1 MQRSDSEAQDL
12 MARFLAGRLSDSETA
27 RFEAWWQRNPDAIR
41 DIDHVARLQDGLHGL
56 RARGELEPLLRRSWW
71 TGTLRF
77 MAMAAS
83 VAAVALLAWLW
94 QAATPG
100 TPLRIAAL
108 PTDFDVLARQAPAQA
123 QYFMTLR
130 SRDNGSAV
138 VLPTSPVAL
147 HWRLLPDTPSADG
160 RYHVSLTPM
169 VDGAVADDAGTTAL
183 ASVAAD
189 GFVDVYAD
197 SRTLRPG
204 RYWLALEPL
213 AAPERHARHAGRF
226 AITVSSGDTAP

>member
-12 MARFLAGRLSDSETA
+12 MARYLAGRLSDSETA

-108 PTDFDVLARQAPAQA
+108 PTDFDVLARQVPAQA

-130 SRDNGSAV
+130 SRDNGSTV
-138 VLPTSPVAL
+138 VLPPSPVAL
-147 HWRLLPDTPSADG
+147 HWRLLPDTPAADG
-160 RYHVSLTPM
+160 RYRVSLQSM
-169 VDGAVADDAGTTAL
+169 DGDSESAAL
-183 ASVAAD
+183 SSVAAD

-197 SRTLRPG
+197 SRTLQPG
-204 RYWLALEPL
+204 RYWLALEPV
-213 AAPERHARHAGRF
+213 AAPGQASRF
-226 AITVSSGDTAP
+226 SIVVTGATAP

>member
-12 MARFLAGRLSDSETA
+12 IARYLAGRLSDTETA
-27 RFEAWWQRNPDAIR
+27 QFEAWWQRNPGAIR

-83 VAAVALLAWLW
+83 VAALALLVWVW
-94 QAATPG
+94 QAGAPG

-108 PTDFDVLARQAPAQA
+108 PTGFDVLARQVPAQA

-130 SRDNGSAV
+130 SRDNGGTV
-138 VLPTSPVAL
+138 VLPPSPVAL
-147 HWRLLPDTPSADG
+147 HWRLLPDTPAADG
-160 RYHVSLTPM
+160 RYRVSLT
-169 VDGAVADDAGTTAL
+169 AVADAATATAL

-189 GFVDVYAD
+189 GFVDIYAD

-204 RYWLALEPL
+204 RYWLTLEPV
-213 AAPERHARHAGRF
+213 AAPGQPSRF
-226 AITVSSGDTAP
+226 ALVVSAGDAAP

>member
-12 MARFLAGRLSDSETA
+12 MARYLAGRLSDSETA
-27 RFEAWWQRNPDAIR
+27 RFEAWWERNPDAIR

-83 VAAVALLAWLW
+83 VAAVALLVWLW
-94 QAATPG
+94 RAAAPG
-100 TPLRIAAL
+100 APLRIAAL

-138 VLPTSPVAL
+138 ALPPSPVAL

-160 RYHVSLTPM
+160 RYRVSLTPI
-169 VDGAVADDAGTTAL
+169 VDGAADDDTGATAL
-183 ASVAAD
+183 ASVAPD
-189 GFVDVYAD
+189 GFIDVYAD

-213 AAPERHARHAGRF
+213 AAAGERDRSAGRF

>member
-12 MARFLAGRLSDSETA
+12 MARYLAGRLSDRETA
-27 RFEAWWQRNPDAIR
+27 QFEAWWARNPDAIR

-83 VAAVALLAWLW
+83 VAAVGLLAWVW
-94 QAATPG
+94 QSTTHGA
-100 TPLRIAAL
+100 PLRIAAL

-130 SRDNGSAV
+130 SRDNGGTV
-138 VLPTSPVAL
+138 VLPPSPVAL
-147 HWRLLPDTPSADG
+147 HWRLLPDTPAADG
-160 RYHVSLTPM
+160 RYRVSLT
-169 VDGAVADDAGTTAL
+169 AVADEAGATAL
-183 ASVAAD
+183 ATVAAD

-197 SRTLRPG
+197 SRSLQPG
-204 RYWLALEPL
+204 QYWLALEPL
-213 AAPERHARHAGRF
+213 AAPGQRDRHAGRF
-226 AITVSSGDTAP
+226 AITVSSGDAAP